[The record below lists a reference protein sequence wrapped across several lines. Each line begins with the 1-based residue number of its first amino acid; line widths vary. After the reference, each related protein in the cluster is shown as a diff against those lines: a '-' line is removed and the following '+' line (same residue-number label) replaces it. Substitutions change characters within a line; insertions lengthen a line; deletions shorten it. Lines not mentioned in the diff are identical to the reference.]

1 MKKVLIVEDDVMLS
15 EIYKKKFENS
25 GKFEVFLATSG
36 TDAIEKS
43 KKIIPDLI
51 LLDLVL
57 PEMDGFEVMRELRKI
72 STLNKT
78 KLVPFSNLS
87 QEDNKKKLDEI
98 KIDGFI
104 AKAEFTPQEIIFEVE
119 KILNKE
125 KPQEDNYQEV
135 SIDKNFN
142 KTTKSDKKIL
152 LVDGDDF
159 FLDVFGKKL
168 EEVGYFVKK
177 LSEEGRL
184 LEVLGKDKFFGIIL
198 SFELFGSDIKNI
210 ILNIKKESSDFKTK
224 ILILTNNEEDFN
236 KAKELKVAHS
246 IVDKNKFNPDEF
258 SREIKKILG

>member
-168 EEVGYFVKK
+168 EEVGYSVKK
-177 LSEEGRL
+177 LSEEGGL
-184 LEVLGKDKFFGIIL
+184 FEVFGKNKFLGVIL
-198 SFELFGSDIKNI
+198 SFELFNSDIKNI
-210 ILNIKKESSDFKTK
+210 IFNIKKESSDFKTK
-224 ILILTNNEEDFN
+224 ILILTDNKEDFD
-236 KAKELKVAHS
+236 KAEELKVADGV
-246 IVDKNKFNPDEF
+246 VDKNKFNPDQF
-258 SREIKKILG
+258 SKEIKRILE